1 MWLKPSHS
9 GILYLLALPFHVCYS
24 YAITSRKPY
33 PLMIE
38 DGIGK
43 HRNSVGDVCVFI
55 THIECYIVKN
65 VLRIILFVSVM
76 NYHVKNLRKY
86 TFIKNSSF
94 YKTLYG
100 YTTTL
105 SIL

>member
-9 GILYLLALPFHVCYS
+9 GILYLLALPFQVCYS
-24 YAITSRKPY
+24 YAITYRKPY

-43 HRNSVGDVCVFI
+43 HRNSVDHVCVFI
-55 THIECYIVKN
+55 TRIECYIVKN
-65 VLRIILFVSVM
+65 ALHIIMFVSVM
-76 NYHVKNLRKY
+76 IYHVKNLRKY
-86 TFIKNSSF
+86 TFIKNCSF
-94 YKTLYG
+94 YKTLYRNI
-100 YTTTL
+100 TIL